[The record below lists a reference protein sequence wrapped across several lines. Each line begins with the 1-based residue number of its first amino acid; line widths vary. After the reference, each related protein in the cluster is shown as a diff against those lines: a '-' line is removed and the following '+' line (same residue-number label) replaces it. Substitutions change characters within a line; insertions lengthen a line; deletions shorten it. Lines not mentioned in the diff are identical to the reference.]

1 MLSSYKEKYEHCFS
15 RFVDISRSMF
25 GDIERLEKENKELKT
40 SMNQIEDKHKA
51 EMLGVLKE
59 VHDTY
64 YADDNPYEL
73 CDILAAIHE
82 RVEDEK
88 I

>member
-1 MLSSYKEKYEHCFS
+1 
-15 RFVDISRSMF
+15 
-25 GDIERLEKENKELKT
+25 
-40 SMNQIEDKHKA
+40 MNQIEDKHKA